1 MEQARGEGDETEPK
15 LGTHSWPGRD
25 NVLLMA
31 IQNEE
36 CEGCRQ
42 TTETGSSPCRCED
55 LCAYDGRAFLRF
67 DDLIMPKERITR
79 RQKDV
84 SRLLREKKKIQRDQL
99 KKFKKKK

>member
-1 MEQARGEGDETEPK
+1 M
-15 LGTHSWPGRD
+15 
-25 NVLLMA
+25 
-31 IQNEE
+31 
-36 CEGCRQ
+36 
-42 TTETGSSPCRCED
+42 
-55 LCAYDGRAFLRF
+55 RF